1 MPESCVVQ
9 VRKLETLEP
18 VEKTADSTRSHD
30 ISGLDVAMYNASV
43 VQIQHGGQ
51 QRLQY
56 GLHLPKVFAGT
67 TSDILAT
74 SGDKSQE
81 SKHLK
86 LLKVT
91 SEWSPTTH
99 T

>member
-1 MPESCVVQ
+1 MLRDASAQIENLQ
-9 VRKLETLEP
+9 P

-30 ISGLDVAMYNASV
+30 ISGLDVAMHNASV
-43 VQIQHGGQ
+43 VQTPHGGQ

-74 SGDKSQE
+74 SGDKSQK
-81 SKHLK
+81 SKQ
-86 LLKVT
+86 LKVT